1 MDDHDEDKKR
11 GCTEQKQWDI
21 EIGEIGQ
28 DTRTEVDGG
37 LTIGIG
43 QLEGFWSRCII
54 RTEKNRIGI
63 PWADNLTVDGLL
75 VAVFTG
81 DDRVAVVP
89 VYREI
94 NDCQQNCDDDDL

>member
-1 MDDHDEDKKR
+1 MANHDKDKKC
-11 GCTEQKQWDI
+11 GCTEQKQRYI

-28 DTRTEVDGG
+28 DTRAEVDGG
-37 LTIGIG
+37 LTISIG
-43 QLEGFWSRCII
+43 QLEGFWSRSTI

-63 PWADNLTVDGLL
+63 PWADNLTIDALL

-81 DDRVAVVP
+81 DDRVAVAP

-94 NDCQQNCDDDDL
+94 DDRQQNCDDDDL